1 MFIEHGNKH
10 FSSNCFL
17 YVVTIFI
24 LITLIV
30 IAFLVGVAA
39 CNNNNNNNNNNNYT
53 VELNPKVLCPAQSV
67 ADSDA
72 LANSLTVDIP
82 PGAAITKIYAS
93 MKQSTDA
100 PINNAFISIN
110 DNVTND
116 ELFTIAINKN
126 PNDVV
131 GLFETTLVQPF
142 CIGENGAK
150 ITILPLNLNT
160 SVVAESLDITVIYC
174 PDYCTE

>member
-1 MFIEHGNKH
+1 MFNEHGNKH
-10 FSSNCFL
+10 FSLDCSL
-17 YVVTIFI
+17 YMVTVFI

-30 IAFLVGVAA
+30 IAILVGVAFF
-39 CNNNNNNNNNNNYT
+39 NNNQT

-67 ADSDA
+67 ADADA

-93 MKQSTDA
+93 MKQSSDA
-100 PINNAFISIN
+100 LINNAFISIN

-116 ELFTIAINKN
+116 ELFTIAINKD

-131 GLFETTLVQPF
+131 GLFETTLVQPL
-142 CIGENGAK
+142 CIGVNGAR